1 MTVKIAFGRAAILA
15 AAVFAVLFIGK
26 LATGDEAV
34 SPSGNALQNDGSS
47 GIYMARKNY
56 ASQKQAGASIAPA
69 EAQKYE
75 KVATIGQST
84 PDLDVGRAKIESLI
98 ASSGG
103 LTQYEQL
110 QGLSGHRTL
119 QLGIGVPPSQF
130 DAFVEEARKIAKV
143 TYLAIVKT
151 DKTNEYK
158 QLRAKRETL
167 EKARK
172 ALADMAVS
180 GGSVD
185 ERLKVQAK
193 LTEVEDKLQEL
204 GVSLGDFN
212 TDNEFCTVK
221 LTLAESGAPHGRSL
235 LSRAFHAF
243 AWALEDFVYV
253 AIGFLALAL
262 ALWLATLAVGALVR
276 AWSKISSD

>member
-1 MTVKIAFGRAAILA
+1 MVLA
-15 AAVFAVLFIGK
+15 ALFIGK

-34 SPSGNALQNDGSS
+34 SPSGNALQNSELS
-47 GIYMARKNY
+47 GIYIARKNY
-56 ASQKQAGASIAPA
+56 ASQKQAGGNIAPA
-69 EAQKYE
+69 DAQKYE
-75 KVATIGQST
+75 KVATIGQSAS
-84 PDLDVGRAKIESLI
+84 DFDSDRAKIESLI

-103 LTQYEQL
+103 ITQYEQQ
-110 QGLSGHRTL
+110 QGLTGHRTL
-119 QLGIGVPPSQF
+119 QLGIGVPPARF
-130 DAFVEEARKIAKV
+130 DSFVEEARKIAKV

-172 ALADMAVS
+172 ALADMAAS

-193 LTEVEDKLQEL
+193 LTEVEDKLQDL

-212 TDNEFCTVK
+212 ADNEFCTVK
-221 LTLAESGAPHGRSL
+221 LTLAESGAPHRRSL
-235 LSRAFHAF
+235 ASRAFHAF
-243 AWALEDFVYV
+243 AWALEEFLYM
-253 AIGFLALAL
+253 AIGLLLLAVAV
-262 ALWLATLAVGALVR
+262 WLATLTGGALVR
-276 AWSKISSD
+276 AWTRMAKD